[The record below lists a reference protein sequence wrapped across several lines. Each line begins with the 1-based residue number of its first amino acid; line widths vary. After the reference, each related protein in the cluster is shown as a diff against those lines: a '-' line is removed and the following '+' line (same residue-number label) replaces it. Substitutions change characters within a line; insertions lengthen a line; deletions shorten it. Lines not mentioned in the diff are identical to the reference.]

1 MTSVGQLVSWSPGNS
16 QPNPHN
22 FVGMNVIAT
31 TLVQDRNQM
40 HDSEFSNK
48 YVYLKKIADKKLF
61 KRMQQNHIKKLTW
74 RKLSHNFSKRETSP
88 SSVSPE
94 TEQEELIQ
102 VK

>member
-1 MTSVGQLVSWSPGNS
+1 MEPLAIL
-16 QPNPHN
+16 NPN

-48 YVYLKKIADKKLF
+48 DVYLKKIANKKLF
-61 KRMQQNHIKKLTW
+61 KRMQQNNIKGLTW
-74 RKLSHNFSKRETSP
+74 RKLSHNFSKRETRLVLSG
-88 SSVSPE
+88 E